1 MGFMTF
7 ILFLLTFANIKSGY
21 IMIIEDDQE
30 TRYNKKEYLK
40 LYRIPNSM
48 MHFQKN
54 GGELYHYPI
63 SNAFDEDPN
72 TYWQSSYAQE
82 KKFFNYVQ
90 ITFTKTVSFDRIL
103 YQAPTIDG
111 IKGFGYPCLLNIY
124 CRYRKPDG
132 NFNDDESDFLLVD
145 EVMSLSTEKK
155 VMFGLYKTATCDQ
168 IRLEW
173 EIIDQSTSSQSFWA
187 AAQEIMILIPE
198 NLELNIINE
207 IFEKND
213 YTYTRINSEFNNLNR
228 INEIEANL
236 FDYVLTYNHIKELI
250 DRVKKIINGEIY
262 YEKRREF
269 TTNKNE
275 KINVINQYGNIRGYS
290 IKVLKMSRGGNNRQ
304 CTEIY

>member
-1 MGFMTF
+1 
-7 ILFLLTFANIKSGY
+7 
-21 IMIIEDDQE
+21 
-30 TRYNKKEYLK
+30 
-40 LYRIPNSM
+40 
-48 MHFQKN
+48 
-54 GGELYHYPI
+54 
-63 SNAFDEDPN
+63 
-72 TYWQSSYAQE
+72 
-82 KKFFNYVQ
+82 
-90 ITFTKTVSFDRIL
+90 
-103 YQAPTIDG
+103 
-111 IKGFGYPCLLNIY
+111 
-124 CRYRKPDG
+124 
-132 NFNDDESDFLLVD
+132 
-145 EVMSLSTEKK
+145 
-155 VMFGLYKTATCDQ
+155 
-168 IRLEW
+168 
-173 EIIDQSTSSQSFWA
+173 
-187 AAQEIMILIPE
+187 MILIPE

-304 CTEIY
+304 CTGIY